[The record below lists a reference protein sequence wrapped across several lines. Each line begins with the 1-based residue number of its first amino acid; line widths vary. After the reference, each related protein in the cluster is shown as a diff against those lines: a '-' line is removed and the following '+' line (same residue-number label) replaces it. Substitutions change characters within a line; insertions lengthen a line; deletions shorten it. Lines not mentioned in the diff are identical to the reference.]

1 MLHASVVIQAGNGY
15 AFLGKSGTGKSTHS
29 QLWLRYLEG
38 YELLN
43 DDHPIIRLVNDEVI
57 IYGSPWSGKTP
68 CYKNKQA
75 RLKAVVRL
83 EQASENKIIRLRG
96 IQAYAAFSPS
106 CSGMRWQ
113 REMAD
118 AIHQTIVAVTEHCR
132 LLHLKC
138 LPDEEAAVCV
148 VKPYMRDKRCS
159 ERNRTSC
166 FVEGIREL
174 LAEGVPVVFKAKGN
188 SMLPFIRGGQDEV
201 YLVRPTAVSEGDIL
215 LCEVSKRQYVLHRLI
230 RQKGDCLIL
239 MGDGNLYGTESCNRE
254 DVIGKVV
261 KIIRSGKVIDCRNRS
276 YRWASAFWVRL
287 LPLRRVLLKIYRIV
301 S

>member
-1 MLHASVVIQAGNGY
+1 MEHLFTVAGHTFKLLLPDNYPAAEWLAPYMPFGEEQPVEPLFTLEVKTCTTSLLQEIRQEMHRFNEEPPYLWTNDTHDTYGLSTKEECPGCLIRTETGYTQGILYLPEMSQGYEAMLYFNSCLKLMYVLNTTTLNTLMLHASVVTKTGNGY

-75 RLKAVVRL
+75 RLKAAVRL
-83 EQASENKIIRLRG
+83 EQAPENKITRLKG

-118 AIHQTIVAVTEHCR
+118 AIHQTVVAVTEHCQ

-138 LPDEEAAVCV
+138 LPDEAAARLCRQTI
-148 VKPYMRDKRCS
+148 K
-159 ERNRTSC
+159 
-166 FVEGIREL
+166 EG
-174 LAEGVPVVFKAKGN
+174 
-188 SMLPFIRGGQDEV
+188 
-201 YLVRPTAVSEGDIL
+201 
-215 LCEVSKRQYVLHRLI
+215 
-230 RQKGDCLIL
+230 
-239 MGDGNLYGTESCNRE
+239 
-254 DVIGKVV
+254 
-261 KIIRSGKVIDCRNRS
+261 
-276 YRWASAFWVRL
+276 
-287 LPLRRVLLKIYRIV
+287 
-301 S
+301 

>member
-1 MLHASVVIQAGNGY
+1 MLREKPN
-15 AFLGKSGTGKSTHS
+15 
-29 QLWLRYLEG
+29 
-38 YELLN
+38 EL
-43 DDHPIIRLVNDEVI
+43 
-57 IYGSPWSGKTP
+57 
-68 CYKNKQA
+68 
-75 RLKAVVRL
+75 
-83 EQASENKIIRLRG
+83 
-96 IQAYAAFSPS
+96 
-106 CSGMRWQ
+106 
-113 REMAD
+113 
-118 AIHQTIVAVTEHCR
+118 
-132 LLHLKC
+132 
-138 LPDEEAAVCV
+138 
-148 VKPYMRDKRCS
+148 
-159 ERNRTSC
+159 

-215 LCEVSKRQYVLHRLI
+215 LCEVSKRQYVLHR
-230 RQKGDCLIL
+230 LIL

>member
-1 MLHASVVIQAGNGY
+1 MLREKPN
-15 AFLGKSGTGKSTHS
+15 
-29 QLWLRYLEG
+29 
-38 YELLN
+38 EL
-43 DDHPIIRLVNDEVI
+43 
-57 IYGSPWSGKTP
+57 
-68 CYKNKQA
+68 
-75 RLKAVVRL
+75 
-83 EQASENKIIRLRG
+83 
-96 IQAYAAFSPS
+96 
-106 CSGMRWQ
+106 
-113 REMAD
+113 
-118 AIHQTIVAVTEHCR
+118 
-132 LLHLKC
+132 
-138 LPDEEAAVCV
+138 
-148 VKPYMRDKRCS
+148 
-159 ERNRTSC
+159 

-261 KIIRSGKVIDCRNRS
+261 KIIRSGKVIDCRYRF